1 MNDIACLV
9 RDKEAFMGTNVL
21 MMPNLLLNVSANSFM
36 KMLKR
41 ISETE
46 SLKHPT
52 QKGPRIFFPY
62 PKPSICMT
70 NATFIL

>member
-9 RDKEAFMGTNVL
+9 RGREAFVGTNVL

-41 ISETE
+41 ISER
-46 SLKHPT
+46 L
-52 QKGPRIFFPY
+52 
-62 PKPSICMT
+62 
-70 NATFIL
+70 NL